1 MRSKAEAGLLAWI
14 LQRVTAVLLFFAL
27 GIHLWV
33 IHFVEPGK
41 AITFESVVSR
51 MQNPLLMSVDLTLL
65 AAAMFHGL
73 NGVRIIALDF
83 GIGSRGLRA
92 LTWLLVFSGVVG
104 FLFGVNALWP
114 FLFTSGRPL
123 LEEAWWSLIRS

>member
-1 MRSKAEAGLLAWI
+1 MRNKAEAGLLSWI
-14 LQRVTAVLLFFAL
+14 SQRLTAVLLFFAL
-27 GIHLWV
+27 GIHTWAT
-33 IHFVEPGK
+33 HFAEPGK

-51 MQNPLLMSVDLTLL
+51 MQNPLFMSVDLTLL

-83 GIGSRGLRA
+83 GIGSRGLKA
-92 LTWLLVFSGVVG
+92 LTWFLAILGAVG

-114 FLFTSGRPL
+114 FLSTSGRPL
-123 LEEAWWSLIRS
+123 VQEAWWSLIRS